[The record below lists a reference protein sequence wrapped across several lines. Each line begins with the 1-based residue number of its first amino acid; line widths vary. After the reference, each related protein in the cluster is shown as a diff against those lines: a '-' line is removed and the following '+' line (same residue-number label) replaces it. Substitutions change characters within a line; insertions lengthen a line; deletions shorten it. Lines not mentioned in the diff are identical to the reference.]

1 MAQKK
6 TPKKIKTREHS
17 TGEILEALSKVSAAI
32 SSDLYLE
39 DILRLI
45 VTVTAGV
52 MNSKICSLMLLNDK
66 KELEIKATQS
76 INPEYIRKPSLKMGE
91 GIAGKVAI
99 ENRPIVVFDVQSE
112 KEYIHKD
119 LARKEGLASM
129 LSVPL
134 AVRGKVI
141 GVLNTYTSTPH
152 EFSEEEIE
160 ILQTV
165 ASQAAVTIENTHL
178 IVKTRVIE
186 EELAGRKMIERAKG
200 ILMRKKGLG
209 EEEAFRFI
217 QKESMDR
224 RTSMR
229 QVAEALILG
238 EQLQK

>member
-6 TPKKIKTREHS
+6 APKKNKTREHS
-17 TGEILEALSKVSAAI
+17 TGEILEALSKVSSAI
-32 SSDLYLE
+32 SSDLYLD

-52 MNSKICSLMLLNDK
+52 MNSKICSLMLLNEK
-66 KELEIKATQS
+66 NELEIKATQS
-76 INPEYIRKPSLKMGE
+76 INPEYIRKPNLKIGE
-91 GIAGKVAI
+91 GIAGKVTI

-152 EFSEEEIE
+152 KFSEEEIE

-178 IVKTRVIE
+178 MVKTRVIE